1 MKKKIS
7 LWLILLVVIGM
18 PFLAFAKT
26 PEGFYTGNDVSVAED
41 QNRTTFAAGEK
52 VEFTPITI
60 DGLSFAAGS
69 RLSISSK
76 QDHLF
81 AAGETILLNEAVTK
95 DAYLAG
101 RSIKIESSTVRD
113 LFAAAEKIE
122 IYSSIRNAYLG
133 GNTVIIDAPV
143 EGNIKISA
151 ETIEIGE
158 NANIQGTLTYP
169 KEADITISE
178 KSVIEKTKTYEKA
191 VEEKETFKD
200 TIVSKTASLV
210 SLLVIGII
218 LLTIFPALFE
228 NWKKED
234 KDASSC
240 IKKALIGLLTLIVTP
255 IAAIILLI
263 TIIGIPISL
272 ITIALYLILIYLS
285 KVVAAYYIGSWV
297 LKSHEMNNYLLLS
310 GSLLVIFLLE
320 MIPVVGGW
328 IKFLILILGMGIV
341 VMSKKNSQ
349 EEKK

>member
-7 LWLILLVVIGM
+7 LWLILLVMIGM

-26 PEGFYTGNDVSVAED
+26 PEGFYTGSEVSVAED
-41 QNRTTFAAGEK
+41 QDRTTFAAGEK

-60 DGLSFAAGS
+60 DGLSFAAGN

-81 AAGETILLNEAVTK
+81 AAGETILLNEAVTT

-101 RSIKIESSTVRD
+101 RSIKIESSTIRD

-133 GNTVIIDAPV
+133 GNEVIIDAPV

-151 ETIEIGE
+151 KTIEIGE
-158 NANIQGTLTYP
+158 NASIQGTLTYP

-178 KSVIEKTKTYEKA
+178 KAVIEKTKTYEKS
-191 VEEKETFKD
+191 VEERKTFKD

-210 SLLVIGII
+210 SLLIVGII
-218 LLTIFPALFE
+218 LLTVFPALFE
-228 NWKKED
+228 SWKEKE
-234 KDASSC
+234 KDVSSC
-240 IKKALIGLLTLIVTP
+240 MKSALIGLLTLIVTP

-272 ITIALYLILIYLS
+272 ITIALYLILIYLA
-285 KVVAAYYIGSWV
+285 KVVAAYYLGSWI
-297 LKSHEMNNYLLLS
+297 LKNQEINNYLLLS
-310 GSLLVIFLLE
+310 GSVLVIFLLE
-320 MIPVVGGW
+320 MIPVIGGW
-328 IKFLILILGMGIV
+328 IKFFTLILGMGIV
-341 VMSKKNSQ
+341 VMSKKDAK
-349 EEKK
+349 EKKK